1 MSHKQ
6 ARVLE
11 EIFREPVTGNL
22 HWRDVESLLHHIG
35 ADVVQHGARLH
46 VTLNGREGVLH
57 RPHKAGVSSKQDVR
71 HIREVLAA
79 LGVTPASYEG

>member
-6 ARVLE
+6 ARIIG
-11 EIFREPVTGNL
+11 EIFKEPVTGNL
-22 HWRDVESLLHHIG
+22 HWRDVESLLHHLG

-79 LGVTPASYEG
+79 LGVTPSSYEG